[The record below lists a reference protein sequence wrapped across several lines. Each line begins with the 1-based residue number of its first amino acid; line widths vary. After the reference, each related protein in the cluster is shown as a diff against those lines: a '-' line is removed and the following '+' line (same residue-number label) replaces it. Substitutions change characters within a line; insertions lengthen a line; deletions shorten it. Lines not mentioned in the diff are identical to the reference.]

1 MGYQMDSDNW
11 KSHSQLI
18 DFREEAASVVVA
30 GQVFFLR
37 TALVHFKI
45 SRPGYSLEKKKTR
58 KIFSLD
64 LKKFIN
70 FLKLSIQMYIFGG
83 LVDGELARTSEKLS
97 GDEWTSGPDM
107 PEGRSRYDQSHK

>member
-45 SRPGYSLEKKKTR
+45 SRPGYSLEKKKNKKNFFFR
-58 KIFSLD
+58 PKKIHQ
-64 LKKFIN
+64 
-70 FLKLSIQMYIFGG
+70 FLKTFYSDVYIW
-83 LVDGELARTSEKLS
+83 
-97 GDEWTSGPDM
+97 WTC
-107 PEGRSRYDQSHK
+107 